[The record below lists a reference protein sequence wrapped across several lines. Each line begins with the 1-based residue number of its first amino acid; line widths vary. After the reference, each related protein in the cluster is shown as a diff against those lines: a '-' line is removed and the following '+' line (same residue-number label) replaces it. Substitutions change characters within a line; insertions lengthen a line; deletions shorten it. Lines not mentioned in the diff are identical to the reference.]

1 VLIAEAAKK
10 DCMALILMYN
20 DIKIKPQNAASMK
33 SLTITLKLPLLPG
46 SISTARSTC
55 GKPQCPCHSDPACR
69 HGLYYRWTG
78 IIDGKRTTRTI
89 SRAQAQQCRARI
101 KNYRLLQNVI
111 ARLLRQAL
119 LDAPWNQ

>member
-1 VLIAEAAKK
+1 
-10 DCMALILMYN
+10 MAHILMYYYIN
-20 DIKIKPQNAASMK
+20 MKATNAPAMK

-46 SISTARSTC
+46 SLSTARSTC
-55 GKPQCPCHSDPACR
+55 GKPQCPCHSDPARR

-78 IIDGKRTTRTI
+78 IIAGKRTTRTI

-101 KNYRLLQNVI
+101 KNYRRLQNLI

-119 LDAPWNQ
+119 QDAPWNP